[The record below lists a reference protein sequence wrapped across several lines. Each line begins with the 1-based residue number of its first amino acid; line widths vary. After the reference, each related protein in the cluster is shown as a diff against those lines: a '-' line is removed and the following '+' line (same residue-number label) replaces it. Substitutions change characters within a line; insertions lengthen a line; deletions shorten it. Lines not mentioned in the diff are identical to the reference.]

1 MCAGTVVAPPGP
13 TSAEIVSV
21 TSTSRSVALKAS
33 FDFSALINTL
43 ARIGMVLRR
52 STTRWTWASDRN
64 SAARA
69 TVTFIVRSARSRGKS
84 RKGKEGGAY
93 AHFSQGRGRP
103 ASALTNGF
111 GGLPGGGP
119 ALQIGGG
126 RAARLPLSPFVLS
139 SGRADP
145 ADSSLFLQ
153 LPLQQLDLFGQRG
166 VGIPEIFDLAHGV
179 QHGRVI
185 TSAGTSPDLR
195 QRTQRERLGE
205 IHRHL
210 PRTHHICRAP
220 RG

>member
-52 STTRWTWASDRN
+52 STTRWTWPSDRN
-64 SAARA
+64 RAARS

-103 ASALTNGF
+103 ASAVTNGF

-126 RAARLPLSPFVLS
+126 RAARLLLSHFVLAAAVRVPLTAAYSCNCRFS
-139 SGRADP
+139 SSI
-145 ADSSLFLQ
+145 SS
-153 LPLQQLDLFGQRG
+153 
-166 VGIPEIFDLAHGV
+166 A
-179 QHGRVI
+179 
-185 TSAGTSPDLR
+185 SAESVFTRFSILR
-195 QRTQRERLGE
+195 TACS
-205 IHRHL
+205 
-210 PRTHHICRAP
+210 TVV
-220 RG
+220 